1 MSEAR
6 DFLSEHNDLS
16 RRFFL
21 RSGAVLAAGST
32 LAVSARTELPPEL
45 APILEKLESYFT
57 TQDKFG
63 DVSRGRPIPHALPL
77 DKKKE
82 VGLTR
87 ETWKLDIVSDP
98 EHPATLGKQFSR
110 KDNTAIDFDTLLKLG
125 EKHAVR
131 FPKVMTCLNIGCP
144 LGMGIWEGVPLRVL
158 VWETQPKENL
168 RRVHYYGYHNDDPKQ
183 QFRSSLP
190 VGRVLEDY
198 DDLPPVIACYKLNG
212 AWLTPERGAPVRIV
226 VPEHYGYKCV
236 KWLTHVVLSNRFS
249 ANDTYGEQNN
259 DVDSPMK
266 TFAATLHVPNGA
278 RANTLLPITGYAQ
291 SGISGLAKVQVWVS
305 PAGKGW
311 KDDDPYFTTAPWT
324 DATILDVPKSWG
336 GDLPDGAIPKDTQG
350 FDAAGKPK
358 AWPMR
363 LAKAHWAVVLPGLPA
378 GEYTL
383 RCRTIDTKGHAQPMP
398 RPFKKGGRCDIEAI
412 KFAVV

>member
-32 LAVSARTELPPEL
+32 LAAARAAEVPSEL

-57 TQDKFG
+57 PQDKFG

-87 ETWKLDIVSDP
+87 ETWKLDIVADP

-158 VWETQPKENL
+158 VWLAQPKENL

-226 VPEHYGYKCV
+226 APEHYGYKCV
-236 KWLTHVVLSNRFS
+236 KWLSHVVLSNRFF

-259 DVDSPMK
+259 DVDSPLK
-266 TFAATLHVPNGA
+266 TFAATLHVPNKA
-278 RANTLLPITGYAQ
+278 PANTPLPVTGYAQ
-291 SGISGLAKVQVWVS
+291 SGISGLSKVQVWIS

-324 DATILDVPKSWG
+324 DATILDVPKAWG
-336 GDLPDGAIPKDTQG
+336 GDLPSGAIPKDTFG

-358 AWPMR
+358 SWPMR
-363 LAKAHWAVVLPGLPA
+363 LAKAHWAAVLPGLPA

-383 RCRTIDTKGHAQPMP
+383 RCRTIDAKGHAQPMP
-398 RPFKKGGRCDIEAI
+398 RPFKKGGRCDIEAV
-412 KFAVV
+412 KLVVV